1 MKTEAEL
8 YVQRE
13 KEEGLTLLE
22 DGSSESQESG
32 MNSLTLWFNLVFRH
46 LRKIEFLIFNFFFFW
61 FVQFRELNY
70 SD

>member
-32 MNSLTLWFNLVFRH
+32 GALPS
-46 LRKIEFLIFNFFFFW
+46 
-61 FVQFRELNY
+61 
-70 SD
+70 